1 MAKRLFAELPDLL
14 SELEEAGVTHVDVD
28 PATGAVGRWDASA
41 HELGITLA
49 AVRRPRPT
57 GRDGWDRALDA
68 ERHIPG

>member
-14 SELEEAGVTHVDVD
+14 SD